1 VLGGEV
7 LLVEELGA
15 DALLH
20 IRLAGDAR
28 LSGESAVAG
37 EAALTGGAPVV
48 ARTEGR
54 KSPAPGQRVALRV
67 RPDDVFAFHPVT
79 GARLAG

>member
-1 VLGGEV
+1 M

-20 IRLAGDAR
+20 IRLAND
-28 LSGESAVAG
+28 
-37 EAALTGGAPVV
+37 GGPVVGSTVV

-67 RPDDVFAFHPVT
+67 QPDDVFAFHPAT